1 MKYLD
6 KSLLSK
12 LSIFIVLLGLTTFV
26 LYNPSTAS
34 YKTRVKVSTV
44 NLEITPYQ
52 TVEDETIEENVP
64 VDENETT
71 QENNTTEETLDGGV
85 DNNTGEEDNNNTEE
99 TPISNSISDTTND
112 IETVQNN

>member
-12 LSIFIVLLGLTTFV
+12 LSVFIVLLGLTTFV

-52 TVEDETIEENVP
+52 TVEDETIEENES
-64 VDENETT
+64 VDENEKTP
-71 QENNTTEETLDGGV
+71 ENNTTEDNPDGVV
-85 DNNTGEEDNNNTEE
+85 DNNTEE
-99 TPISNSISDTTND
+99 TPISNNISDTTNV